1 MIDTVDF
8 QLPDPRLARA
18 VRRLADDTFMS
29 SVEDLAPEML
39 PRIPGY
45 RPHLISNCC
54 LRMRCVEP
62 HRDDWQD
69 AATKPPRHYR
79 ALFWLFDG
87 CLHLQV
93 ANDYAILSPGYWAFF
108 DDRLAH
114 SVVSRAKWVGLA
126 VQYVRERRR

>member
-45 RPHLISNCC
+45 RPHPVSNCC

-69 AATKPPRHYR
+69 TATKRPRHYR

-87 CLHLQV
+87 CLYLQV